1 MADRAG
7 ECGSPGEISR
17 EEMMSA
23 LFANLVVQQTN
34 MAFVL
39 LGRISHAETGKLM
52 QDLETARLFIDQL
65 EMLAVKTRGNLKRE
79 EDQLLQQSLM
89 NLRMIFVE
97 AVEQQDKRSAP
108 KESLGSPEGILQPA
122 TAGDGDG
129 ANSSTDATAIDAET
143 EESKKRFTKN
153 Y

>member
-1 MADRAG
+1 
-7 ECGSPGEISR
+7 
-17 EEMMSA
+17 MSA
-23 LFANLVVQQTN
+23 LFADLVVQQTN
-34 MAFVL
+34 TALLL
-39 LGRISHAETGKLM
+39 LGHIAHPETGKVM

-89 NLRMIFVE
+89 NLRMLFVQ

-108 KESLGSPEGILQPA
+108 KESPASPEGESQQG
-122 TAGDGDG
+122 TAKGSGRTDVSTK
-129 ANSSTDATAIDAET
+129 AIATDADAE
-143 EESKKRFTKN
+143 ESNKRFSKK